1 MTLQLLELLEYAELH
16 PDPALPRLVARLE
29 GIQRDHADTL
39 IRTTAGR
46 CLEELSEE
54 GKEAHMHDDD
64 PENPENPDGV
74 LAPEG
79 GGAEAA
85 AS

>member
-16 PDPALPRLVARLE
+16 PDPALPRLIARLE

-46 CLEELSEE
+46 CLEELSED
-54 GKEAHMHDDD
+54 GKEAHM
-64 PENPENPDGV
+64 
-74 LAPEG
+74 
-79 GGAEAA
+79 AELERRNAEWGNTA
-85 AS
+85 RRVS